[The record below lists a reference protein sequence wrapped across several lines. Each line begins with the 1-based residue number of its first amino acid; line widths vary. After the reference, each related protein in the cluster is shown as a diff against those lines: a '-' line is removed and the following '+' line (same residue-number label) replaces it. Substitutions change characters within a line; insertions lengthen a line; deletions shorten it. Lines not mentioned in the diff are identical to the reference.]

1 MKLRGIWVG
10 VLLISIACVLFGEKL
25 VVAEERGRAAVLP
38 FRIHALKPLDH
49 LERGLQKMLTVR
61 IEKKGFDV
69 VSPDVINKHPSAFLP
84 QLEMKDLVRMGKDL
98 GCAWIV
104 VGSLTQ
110 IGERI
115 SLDLK
120 MIDVTEKS
128 APFFIFMVAENI
140 DALAETAERIAVSMD
155 HQISG
160 VAQVDSVRVMG
171 NQRIEKEAI
180 LAVIGTKKGDRL
192 EYKQLDKDLRDI
204 YKMGFFEDVKTETED
219 GPGGKIVTFKVVE
232 KPSIG
237 KFRFEGNEEIDDD
250 ELREKLAIK
259 FYSVLDENEI
269 KQGINRLKE
278 YYREKGY
285 YNAEIKE
292 RIEALNNNQVIV
304 EFLIKENEKVYIRN
318 IQFTG
323 NNHFDDDDLKDI
335 MLTSEK
341 DLLSW
346 ITDSGVLDKKKL
358 EFDGHK
364 ITAFYHNHGY
374 IKAKVGEPNIT
385 YEKDKGLTITIEV
398 QEGEQ
403 YGVNTVSIEGDLILP
418 AEELM
423 EDVRIGE
430 EKIFNR
436 EVVRNDV
443 LALKGIYNDE
453 GYAYAEVKPRTREND
468 ETRLIDITYVISKEQ
483 KVRFE
488 RINIKGNTT
497 TRDKVIR
504 RELKVIEGE
513 YFSGKK
519 LKRSSENLNRL
530 GFFEDVQVQTSKG
543 SREDLMLLDVT
554 IKEKPT
560 GSFSFGAGYSTV
572 DSLVGSVS
580 VSENNFLG
588 RGQRLAAAVRIGGS
602 SSELDVT
609 FTEPWILDKDLS
621 GTVRGFK
628 WEREYDD
635 YTKDSLGG
643 SLTFGW
649 PMEMIDDYTRA
660 WTSYRYED
668 ADITDV
674 ASYASWLLREMEG
687 RSKTSSLAVGL
698 KRNSTNRPWNASK
711 GSINEIMLEY
721 AGGFL
726 GGDNYFN
733 KVWAR
738 SAWFF
743 PFYWDTT
750 FMVQGRWG
758 YLKKRA
764 GGDLPAYEKWFLGGI
779 STIRGFEYA
788 DVSPYDPVT
797 LDKVGGETMMVYNL
811 EYRFPLFKD
820 LGITGVAF
828 FDAGNVYTSEKNV
841 EERDLATSVGV
852 GVRWYSPMGPLRIEW
867 GYNLDPQRDEDT
879 NVFEFSMGSTF

>member
-1 MKLRGIWVG
+1 MKLRMIWVR
-10 VLLISIACVLFGEKL
+10 VLLILVACVFFRPNF
-25 VVAEERGRAAVLP
+25 VVAEERGRVAVLP

-49 LERGLQKMLTVR
+49 LERGLQKILTVR
-61 IEKKGFDV
+61 VEKRGFDV
-69 VSPDVINKHPSAFLP
+69 VSPDMINKHPFAFLP

-98 GCAWIV
+98 ECDWIA

-120 MIDVTEKS
+120 MADVTEKR
-128 APFFIFMVAENI
+128 APFFIFMVAEDI

-155 HQISG
+155 HQILG

-171 NQRIEKEAI
+171 NQRIEKAAI

-219 GPGGKIVTFKVVE
+219 GPRGKIVTFKVVE

-237 KFRFEGNEEIDDD
+237 KVRFEGNEKVDDD

-259 FYSVLDENEI
+259 LYSILDQNEI

-278 YYREKGY
+278 YYREKCY
-285 YNAEIKE
+285 YNAEINE
-292 RIEALNNNQVIV
+292 RTEPLPNNQVLV
-304 EFLIKENEKVYIRN
+304 EFVIKENEKVYVKK
-318 IQFTG
+318 IQFEG
-323 NNHFDDDDLKDI
+323 NKHFDDGDLKDI

-341 DLLSW
+341 DIFFW
-346 ITDSGVLDKKKL
+346 FTDSGVLDKKKL

-364 ITAFYHNHGY
+364 ITSFYHNHGF

-403 YGVNTVSIEGDLILP
+403 YGVNTVSIEGDLIIP
-418 AEELM
+418 VDELM
-423 EDVRIGE
+423 EKVQIGK
-430 EKIFNR
+430 EKVFNR

-443 LALKGIYNDE
+443 LALKEIYNDE
-453 GYAYAEVKPRTREND
+453 GYAYAEVRPRTKDND
-468 ETRLIDITYVISKEQ
+468 ETRLVDIAYVISKEQ

-488 RINIKGNTT
+488 RINISGNTT

-519 LKRSSENLNRL
+519 LKKSSERLNRL
-530 GFFEDVQVQTSKG
+530 GFFEDVEVKTNKG
-543 SREDLMLLDVT
+543 SREDLMILDVNV
-554 IKEKPT
+554 KEKPT
-560 GSFSFGAGYSTV
+560 GAFSFGAGYSSV
-572 DSLVGSVS
+572 DNVVGTVS
-580 VSENNFLG
+580 VAENNLFG
-588 RGQRLAAAVRIGGS
+588 RGQRLSAAIRMGGS
-602 SSELDVT
+602 SSQFDVV

-643 SLTFGW
+643 ALTFGW
-649 PMEMIDDYTRA
+649 PMKMIDEYTRA
-660 WTSYRYED
+660 WSSYRYED
-668 ADITDV
+668 AEISDV
-674 ASYASWLLREMEG
+674 GPYASWLINEMRG
-687 RSKTSSLAVGL
+687 RSVTSSFSVGVR
-698 KRNSTNRPWNASK
+698 RNSTNRPWNASR
-711 GSINEIMLEY
+711 GSVNEILLEY

-750 FMVQGRWG
+750 FMAQGRWG
-758 YLKKRA
+758 YLKERS
-764 GGDLPAYEKWFLGGI
+764 GGDLPTYEKWFLGGI
-779 STIRGFEYA
+779 NTVRGFEFA
-788 DVSPYDPVT
+788 DVSPYDPVS
-797 LDKVGGETMMVYNL
+797 LDKVGGEKMMCYNM
-811 EYRFPLFKD
+811 EYRFPVIKS
-820 LGITGVAF
+820 LGIIGLVF
-828 FDAGNVYTSEKNV
+828 FDAGNVYTSEKNIKD
-841 EERDLATSVGV
+841 RDLATSVGG

-867 GYNLDPQRDEDT
+867 GHNLDPQRGEDSS
-879 NVFEFSMGSTF
+879 VFEFSMGSTF